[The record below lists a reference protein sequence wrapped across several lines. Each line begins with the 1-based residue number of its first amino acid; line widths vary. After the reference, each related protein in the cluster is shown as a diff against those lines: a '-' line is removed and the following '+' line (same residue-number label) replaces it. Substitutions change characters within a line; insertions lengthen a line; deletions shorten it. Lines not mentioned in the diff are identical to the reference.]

1 MPTDLLILLALL
13 AAAALFARVRR
24 RRAPEVQERL
34 VRLTPRAA
42 DRLADPRAPLRVAL
56 LTLTLA
62 PLLLLVLVL
71 FTTLGEPLCEIPR
84 PGKSCQEGAAHG
96 PLPALLLLF
105 AALPLLLVARRELH
119 PADPP
124 GSSREL
130 PLLPLLL
137 LPLLACAPA
146 PGPHLDPSALDF
158 SPQHSERALYVVNP
172 GPEPVQLRDVRLD
185 TQTPDWGSFVIQER
199 SIPPVIPPGSEIALH
214 LAAEPENFRD
224 PSRPRERHY
233 RAGHSRLLFDID
245 GVQQR
250 LPLNFTGAPEAGL
263 PARLAALGALL
274 LLLLALSA
282 ALRLRA
288 IPPTFILA
296 VTLFP
301 FADALCLDDLTAVR
315 SARDLAR
322 CAEGYGGAAFQILH
336 IDGALILW
344 LAALLLAPLARLAA
358 APKSASPPAEVRLIR
373 RQLATALT
381 LILAATAALLGH
393 GTLAPRALILAQH
406 PPLIGPLPGWGL
418 LLQPLAAAAFL
429 WAAASRR
436 PPGQLADSA
445 DRLDDLALAALF
457 VLLFAGGWQ
466 LPFSPPPR
474 LPHALDLLLQVG
486 VSLSKIALVDL
497 LQSRLR
503 RHLSRDHRGLTRP
516 LVLALIALA
525 AALLQAP

>member
-13 AAAALFARVRR
+13 AAAALFARVRQP
-24 RRAPEVQERL
+24 RAPEVQERL

-42 DRLADPRAPLRVAL
+42 DRLADPRAPLRIAL
-56 LTLTLA
+56 LALTLA
-62 PLLLLVLVL
+62 PLLLLALVL

-84 PGKSCQEGAAHG
+84 PGKSCEEGAAHG

-105 AALPLLLVARRELH
+105 AALPLLFVARRELR
-119 PADPP
+119 PEDPS
-124 GSSREL
+124 GSAREL

-158 SPQHSERALYVVNP
+158 SPQHSERTLYLVNP

-199 SIPPVIPPGSEIALH
+199 SIPPVIPPGAEIALH

-245 GVQQR
+245 GAQQR
-250 LPLNFTGAPEAGL
+250 LPLNFAGAPEAGL
-263 PARLAALGALL
+263 PARLAALVALL

-296 VTLFP
+296 LALFP
-301 FADALCLDDLTAVR
+301 FADALCLDELTAAR

-322 CAEGYGGAAFQILH
+322 CAEGYGGAAFQLLH

-344 LAALLLAPLARLAA
+344 LAALMLAPLARLAA
-358 APKSASPPAEVRLIR
+358 APQSASPPAEVRLIR
-373 RQLATALT
+373 RQITAALT

-406 PPLIGPLPGWGL
+406 PPLMSALPGWGL

-436 PPGQLADSA
+436 PPGQLADRA

-466 LPFSPPPR
+466 LPFAPPR
-474 LPHALDLLLQVG
+474 LPHAVDLLLQVG

-516 LVLALIALA
+516 LVLAFIALA
-525 AALLQAP
+525 AALLQAL